1 VTAARRGLG
10 LVVVLASAM
19 ALAVPAPAQEPTS
32 TSPSPSTT
40 VGLPTQDIVPQ
51 PNSGAAPQEAGDRGG
66 ALQLGVLALVVVA
79 ISGATFALVR
89 QSRRARASG

>member
-1 VTAARRGLG
+1 MTAARRGLG
-10 LVVVLASAM
+10 LVVVLACAM
-19 ALAVPAPAQEPTS
+19 ALAVPAQAQEHTS
-32 TSPSPSTT
+32 TSPSTT

-89 QSRRARASG
+89 QSRRARSGG